1 MYRLTLY
8 YLIFILSVAFL
19 YCVLGILPYNPLSIL
34 FSSVF
39 LVGVSFASNKLFEKL
54 FDIQTNIESL
64 YITALILA
72 CIVSPI
78 KSLSLNNLTLLL
90 MIAFLAMASKY
101 ILNIKRKHIFNPA
114 ALGVFI
120 AGIVFHQYA
129 SWWIATTPMFPFLLL
144 GILIIRKIRRF
155 DLVICFFLASTISIF
170 ITYALR
176 SNFDVLNIVKN
187 IFVDSPIL
195 FFAFVMLSEPLTTP
209 PTRRTRISYA
219 LLTGILFAPIHIGA
233 FFTSPEIALLIGNIF
248 SYIMSPKQKLI
259 LTLKEKVQLTP
270 NIYDFVFNSPE
281 KLMFEAG
288 QYFEWTFGHKN
299 TDTRGN
305 RRYFTISSSPT
316 ENEIRIGV
324 KFEQERSSSYKREML
339 NMKPGDKIVVGN
351 LAGDFT
357 LPKNQNKKLA
367 FIAGG
372 IGITP
377 YRSIIKYLLDSKEKR
392 DIVLLYSEKNKNQ
405 MVYKNIF
412 DQAKALGV
420 KTIYYETEIKGH
432 ITKEVLK
439 EKIPDYKKRTFYIS
453 GSNKVVTSFEKILS
467 NLGIPYS
474 QIKTD
479 YFPGY

>member
-1 MYRLTLY
+1 
-8 YLIFILSVAFL
+8 
-19 YCVLGILPYNPLSIL
+19 
-34 FSSVF
+34 
-39 LVGVSFASNKLFEKL
+39 
-54 FDIQTNIESL
+54 
-64 YITALILA
+64 
-72 CIVSPI
+72 
-78 KSLSLNNLTLLL
+78 
-90 MIAFLAMASKY
+90 
-101 ILNIKRKHIFNPA
+101 
-114 ALGVFI
+114 
-120 AGIVFHQYA
+120 
-129 SWWIATTPMFPFLLL
+129 
-144 GILIIRKIRRF
+144 
-155 DLVICFFLASTISIF
+155 
-170 ITYALR
+170 
-176 SNFDVLNIVKN
+176 
-187 IFVDSPIL
+187 
-195 FFAFVMLSEPLTTP
+195 
-209 PTRRTRISYA
+209 
-219 LLTGILFAPIHIGA
+219 
-233 FFTSPEIALLIGNIF
+233 
-248 SYIMSPKQKLI
+248 
-259 LTLKEKVQLTP
+259 
-270 NIYDFVFNSPE
+270 IYDFVFNSPE